1 MIKVPLALEGL
12 TTEEIELV
20 CEVFRSGNLTMGE
33 RVLKFERE
41 FAKKFKTDF
50 AIMVNSGSSAN
61 LLALEVLRTMIPRK
75 NAGKKEELFVAV
87 PAVLWPTS
95 LWPII
100 QLGFKVLLID
110 TKPNSL
116 EIDFEQL
123 LQAREE
129 YGSRLIG
136 AVLIHP
142 LGKALDMKSIQ
153 ALKQES
159 DFFILEDNCESIGS
173 GNNNKYA
180 GTVGDFG
187 SFSFYY
193 SHHMTTVEGGM
204 ITTNNE
210 EYANELLSMRAHGW
224 TRNRLDKKSLE
235 EANPELSKEFLFV
248 TSGFNVRPME
258 FQGALGSSQLGKLE
272 TFIDKRIENARIVH
286 NSIQNS
292 LFHLVGSET
301 LDTEHSPST
310 PSTEAPHSWMA
321 LPISMKLE
329 KVNINEIRSRI
340 EDAGISTRPILAGDF
355 ISQPA
360 SKDKNIQI
368 YGGLENSKATYRK
381 SFMVGNHH
389 NYSKEQIQL
398 VGNVLAEVSN
408 FYE

>member
-1 MIKVPLALEGL
+1 MTKVPLALEGL
-12 TTEEIELV
+12 TAEEIELV

-33 RVLKFERE
+33 RVLKFEQE
-41 FAKKFKTDF
+41 FAEKFKTDF

-61 LLALEVLRTMIPRK
+61 LLPLEVLRTITLK
-75 NAGKKEELFVAV
+75 KSWGKRDDLYVAV

-123 LQAREE
+123 ALAKEQ
-129 YGSRLIG
+129 YGARLIG

-142 LGKALDMKSIQ
+142 LGKALDLGSIQ
-153 ALKQES
+153 ELRHDP

-173 GNNNKYA
+173 GNNSKYA

-210 EYANELLSMRAHGW
+210 AYANELLSMRAHGW
-224 TRNRLDKKSLE
+224 TRNRLDKKTLE
-235 EANPELSKEFLFV
+235 ETNSNLSKEFLFV
-248 TSGFNVRPME
+248 TSGFNVRSME
-258 FQGALGSSQLGKLE
+258 FQGALGSSQLRKLDS
-272 TFIDKRIENARIVH
+272 FIHVRIENARVIH
-286 NSIQNS
+286 NSIENS
-292 LFHLVGSET
+292 LFHLIGSESLGT
-301 LDTEHSPST
+301 PDSIFT
-310 PSTEAPHSWMA
+310 PSLETPHSWMA
-321 LPISMKLE
+321 LPISMKLDN
-329 KVNINEIRSRI
+329 VRVNEIRSQI

-355 ISQPA
+355 SSQPA
-360 SKDKNIQI
+360 SKNPSIQM

-381 SFMVGNHH
+381 SFMIGNHH

-398 VGNVLAEVSN
+398 MGDVLVKVSN
-408 FYE
+408 CYE